1 MNSNKIFQHI
11 LFIAAFIYLV
21 MCPAVHELSDNIRHD
36 VALKVEA
43 KILQK
48 DLKKGF
54 NDTFSKLSNNTQTGF
69 FSQMRTVQELPIFSS
84 AHSTLNLSILS
95 TIRLIL

>member
-11 LFIAAFIYLV
+11 LLIAAFIYLV
-21 MCPAVHELSDNIRHD
+21 MCPAIHELDNNIRHD

-43 KILQK
+43 KIQQK
-48 DLKKGF
+48 NFQKGF
-54 NDTFSKLSNNTQTGF
+54 NLIPLKIFHSTQTGF
-69 FSQMRTVQELPIFSS
+69 FVQSKTRQELPIFPPSQ
-84 AHSTLNLSILS
+84 STLNLSILS